1 MAVPNAP
8 TTLVTTAG
16 NAQVSITWT
25 APSATPALTDYL
37 IQHSINGSDWTTF
50 VDGVSTVAS
59 VTVTGLTNNQLYL
72 FRIAGINADGTGAF
86 SGIVTATPVE
96 DRLPEYCQA
105 SDIADWLHIDIN
117 ANTIPNT
124 KMVKSVILMSE
135 DDIDRRTNHTWKASK
150 QVRGQVFDVSA
161 IWDYGRGMY
170 IPLRHRNIKT
180 WDESK
185 GDMFEIWTGTGWQAQ
200 SVATN
205 SSLLNIEES
214 QGSMHIRGYIYT
226 ILTRKRFRVTYR
238 YGGDREGDDV
248 PRDIKKCAIL
258 LTCIDLL
265 TSDFKMS
272 QVTYGGE
279 GNIQKQALIEKWEAK
294 SNKIIADHS
303 EIMTVW

>member
-1 MAVPNAP
+1 MAVPDAP
-8 TTLVTTAG
+8 TVVVPIAG
-16 NAQVSITWT
+16 DTQVSLSWT
-25 APSATPALTDYL
+25 APSASPALTDYI
-37 IQHSINGSDWTTF
+37 IQYSTNGSSWSTFADGTSTT
-50 VDGVSTVAS
+50 AS
-59 VTVTGLTNNQLYL
+59 ATVTGLTNDQLYL
-72 FRIAGINADGTGAF
+72 FRIAGVNSDGTGTY
-86 SGIVTATPVE
+86 SDIVAATPIE

-105 SDIADWLHIDIN
+105 SDIADWLHVDIN

-124 KMVKSVILMSE
+124 RMVKNVILMSE
-135 DDIDRRTNHTWKASK
+135 DDIDRDTGHTWRAAK
-150 QVRGQVFDVSA
+150 QVRGQVFDIST

-170 IPLRHRNIKT
+170 IPLRHRNIKE
-180 WDESK
+180 WDESQ

-200 SVATN
+200 SVDTIN
-205 SSLLNIEES
+205 SLLNIEES

-238 YGGDREGDDV
+238 YGGDREGDTV

-279 GNIQKQALIEKWEAK
+279 GNINKQALIEKWEAK
-294 SNKIIADHS
+294 SKEIIQRHS
-303 EIMTVW
+303 EIITVW